1 MDKRTLLGLLLAA
14 AATMAAPAFAD
25 DTAWP
30 SRPIR
35 ILTPAAAGG
44 AGDILAREFGTRLS
58 TRLGQP
64 VIVENKPG
72 ANGAIATVA
81 AARAPAD
88 GYTILLT
95 LTQHIQAPIQYKSI
109 GYDPFDFTPL
119 TRIGAVVT
127 LLVVRPELG
136 VHNAADLLR
145 LAPGKKWSFG
155 ATATGTQVVMEAFN
169 KHRNLGLLSVPYKG
183 EPAALTDLLGGQ
195 IDMALAT
202 MAGAK
207 PYLQT
212 GKLVPVG
219 ISAPQRAKS
228 APNIPTFAEQGV
240 DDFGWV
246 GWYGFLA
253 PPGLPA
259 PIATRLKAE
268 FKAILN
274 EPAMRTRLEALDM
287 MNNFAEG
294 DAFMADMKRDS
305 ANWAALV
312 KRSGLTFDR

>member
-1 MDKRTLLGLLLAA
+1 MDKRTFLGLL
-14 AATMAAPAFAD
+14 AATAALPSLAQDA
-25 DTAWP
+25 AWP

-35 ILTPAAAGG
+35 IITPAGAGG
-44 AGDILAREFGTRLS
+44 AGDILAREFATRLS

-64 VIVENKPG
+64 VIVDNRPG
-72 ANGAIATVA
+72 ANGTIATVA

-88 GYTILLT
+88 GHTLLLT
-95 LTQHIQAPIQYKSI
+95 LTQHVQAPVQYKDV
-109 GYDPFDFTPL
+109 GYDPFNFTPL

-127 LLVVRPELG
+127 LLVIRPELG
-136 VHNAADLLR
+136 VRNAADLLR
-145 LAPGKKWSFG
+145 LAPGKNWSFG

-228 APNIPTFAEQGV
+228 MPNIPTFAEQGV

-253 PPGLPA
+253 PPGLPPA
-259 PIATRLKAE
+259 IATRLMAE
-268 FKAILN
+268 FKAILE
-274 EPAMRTRLEALDM
+274 EPGMRTRLEALDM

-294 DAFMADMKRDS
+294 PAFMADMKRDT
-305 ANWAALV
+305 ANWTALV
-312 KRSGLTFDR
+312 KRSGLSFDR